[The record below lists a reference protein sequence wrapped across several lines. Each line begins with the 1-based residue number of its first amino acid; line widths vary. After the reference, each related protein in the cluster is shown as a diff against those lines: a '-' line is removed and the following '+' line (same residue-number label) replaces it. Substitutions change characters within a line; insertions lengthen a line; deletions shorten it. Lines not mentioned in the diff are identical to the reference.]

1 MEQETVQNT
10 ETTPAPKKKNRMVV
24 RIVLAAVLV
33 GGLYFAYTRI
43 AYGMAHENTENSQI
57 EANLYPMSFRVGGF
71 VEKIFVA
78 DNQAVK
84 KGDTLAILDSRDL
97 AIKVQQAQIALDN
110 AIANV
115 DLVAANAGTSAAN
128 TTVSNSNIATAQAN
142 VDAADVR
149 VWQATQDFNR
159 TNTLF
164 NSKSATQ
171 QQLDNAKA
179 AKETAEKQLIAAQ
192 KQLASAKDQY
202 TASGAGTSAAQR
214 QIKLAQIAVNQRQSD
229 LDLAKLNLSY
239 AFVLAPANGFVSRK
253 SIQVGQLINP
263 GQAICTVVDD
273 SKVWVVA
280 NFKETQIEDIKVG
293 QTVTVKVDAYP
304 GQKFEGK
311 VESIQAGTGAKF
323 SLLPPDNSSGNFVK
337 VVQRVPVKIIIDNA
351 QSKEFVLRP
360 GMNCSIAVD
369 TK

>member
-1 MEQETVQNT
+1 
-10 ETTPAPKKKNRMVV
+10 MV
-24 RIVLAAVLV
+24 LL
-33 GGLYFAYTRI
+33 GGAFFAYNRI
-43 AYGMAHENTENSQI
+43 TYGMAHENTENSQI

-71 VEKIFVA
+71 VDKIFVA
-78 DNQAVK
+78 DNQQVK

-115 DLVAANAGTSAAN
+115 DVVAANAGTSVAN
-128 TTVSNSNIATAQAN
+128 ANVSNSNIGTAQAN

-159 TNTLF
+159 IQTLF
-164 NSKSATQ
+164 NGKSATQ

-192 KQLASAKDQY
+192 KQLITAKDQY
-202 TASGAGTSAAQR
+202 TASGAGSTAAQR
-214 QIKLAQIAVNQRQSD
+214 QIRLAQITVDQRKSD
-229 LDLAKLNLSY
+229 LDMAKLNLSY
-239 AFVLAPANGFVSRK
+239 AYVLAPTDGFVSRK
-253 SIQVGQLINP
+253 SIQLGQLVNP
-263 GQAICTVVDD
+263 GQSICTVVDN

-280 NFKETQIEDIKVG
+280 NFKETQIEDIKIG
-293 QTVTVKVDAYP
+293 QTVTVEVDAYP
-304 GQKFEGK
+304 SQKFEGK

-337 VVQRVPVKIIIDNA
+337 VVQRVPVKIVIDNT
-351 QSKEFVLRP
+351 QLKEYVLRP

>member
-1 MEQETVQNT
+1 MEQETVQQEAN
-10 ETTPAPKKKNRMVV
+10 PKKAGRKRIMQ
-24 RIVLAAVLV
+24 IVLGAVVL
-33 GGLYFAYTRI
+33 GGLYFAYSRI
-43 AYGMAHENTENSQI
+43 TYGMAHENTENSQI

-71 VEKIFVA
+71 IEKVYVV
-78 DNQAVK
+78 DNQKVK
-84 KGDTLAILDSRDL
+84 KGDTLAVLDTRDL
-97 AIKVQQAQIALDN
+97 VIKVQQAQIALDN

-115 DLVAANAGTSAAN
+115 DVVAANAGTSAAN
-128 TTVSNSNIATAQAN
+128 TSVSNSNIATVQAN
-142 VDAADVR
+142 IDAADVR
-149 VWQATQDFNR
+149 VWQTTQDYNR
-159 TNTLF
+159 TLALF

-192 KQLASAKDQY
+192 KQLVTAKDQY
-202 TASGAGTSAAQR
+202 AASGAGSTAAQR
-214 QIKLAQIAVNQRQSD
+214 QIRLAQITVDQRKAD
-229 LDLAKLNLSY
+229 LDMAKLQLTY
-239 AFVLAPANGFVSRK
+239 AYVLAPADGFVSRK
-253 SIQVGQLINP
+253 SIQQGQLVNA
-263 GQAICTVVDD
+263 GQAICTVVDN

-337 VVQRVPVKIIIDNA
+337 VVQRVPVKIVIDNA
-351 QSKEFVLRP
+351 QGGEYVLRP

>member
-1 MEQETVQNT
+1 MEQETIQPT
-10 ETTPAPKKKNRMVV
+10 ENAAPKKKSKRVV
-24 RIVLAAVLV
+24 QIILAAVVL
-33 GGLYFAYTRI
+33 GGAYFAYSRI
-43 AYGMAHENTENSQI
+43 AYGMVHENTENSQI

-71 VEKIFVA
+71 VDKIFVA

-115 DLVAANAGTSAAN
+115 DVVAANAGTSAAN
-128 TTVSNSNIATAQAN
+128 ANVTNANIATAQAN

-159 TNTLF
+159 TQTLF

-179 AKETAEKQLIAAQ
+179 AKETAEKQLIASQ
-192 KQLASAKDQY
+192 KQLAATKDQY
-202 TASGAGTSAAQR
+202 TASGAGSTAAQR
-214 QIKLAQIAVNQRQSD
+214 QIRLAQITVDQRKSD
-229 LDLAKLNLSY
+229 LDMAKLNLSY
-239 AFVLAPANGFVSRK
+239 AYVLAPADGFVSRK
-253 SIQVGQLINP
+253 SVQQGQLVNP
-263 GQAICTVVDD
+263 GQSICTVVDN

-293 QTVTVKVDAYP
+293 QTVNVEVDAYP

-337 VVQRVPVKIIIDNA
+337 VVQRVPVKIVIDNT
-351 QSKEFVLRP
+351 QLKEFVLRP